1 MIYMKWTLDE
11 LATLES
17 SVLYTEVDEDG
28 WVQRELTVE
37 SDGTIAEQLVPT
49 DAQPGWFGLTRLSSV
64 MLEDNVTK
72 DEFETLWRTGVAGD
86 ESGND

>member
-11 LATLES
+11 LATLQS

-37 SDGTIAEQLVPT
+37 SDGTVAEQLVPS
-49 DAQPGWFGLTRLSSV
+49 DAQPGWFGLTRLSWV

-72 DEFETLWRTGVAGD
+72 DEFETLWRAGPAGGEARRD
-86 ESGND
+86 